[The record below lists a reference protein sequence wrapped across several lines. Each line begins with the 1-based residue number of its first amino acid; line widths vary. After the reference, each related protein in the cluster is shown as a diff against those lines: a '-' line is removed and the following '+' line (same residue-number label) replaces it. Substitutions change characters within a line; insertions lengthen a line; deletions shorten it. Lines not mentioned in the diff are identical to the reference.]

1 MRAISE
7 PPAPP
12 QVVADNYPPG
22 MHTAN
27 RAKFLSP
34 LECRTMRTVRNIT
47 VAVEPELYRQTRRI
61 AADYDTTVTDM
72 VRFLLLA
79 LPEAVKA
86 ARYPGGRPQFG
97 LAAARA
103 AASVPLATP
112 ATTPPSLSPEKSEIL
127 PCTPVNASN
136 PTSLQQLEKQQP
148 ASVQDKYFSIS
159 TLKAIVSNALL
170 PFHT

>member
-1 MRAISE
+1 
-7 PPAPP
+7 
-12 QVVADNYPPG
+12 
-22 MHTAN
+22 
-27 RAKFLSP
+27 
-34 LECRTMRTVRNIT
+34 MRTVRNIT

-103 AASVPLATP
+103 ARAATSASPATP
-112 ATTPPSLSPEKSEIL
+112 ATNPSPEKSEIP
-127 PCTPVNASN
+127 PCTPVNLTKHVSI
-136 PTSLQQLEKQQP
+136 QQFAEQQP
-148 ASVQDKYFSIS
+148 ASVQDKYFSIAI
-159 TLKAIVSNALL
+159 LKSLMSKAL
-170 PFHT
+170 PTIP

>member
-1 MRAISE
+1 
-7 PPAPP
+7 
-12 QVVADNYPPG
+12 

-34 LECRTMRTVRNIT
+34 RESRTMRTVRNIT

-72 VRFLLLA
+72 VRFLLIA

-103 AASVPLATP
+103 AASARP
-112 ATTPPSLSPEKSEIL
+112 ATTAINPSSQIGR
-127 PCTPVNASN
+127 ASCR
-136 PTSLQQLEKQQP
+136 
-148 ASVQDKYFSIS
+148 ARV
-159 TLKAIVSNALL
+159 
-170 PFHT
+170 

>member
-1 MRAISE
+1 
-7 PPAPP
+7 
-12 QVVADNYPPG
+12 
-22 MHTAN
+22 
-27 RAKFLSP
+27 
-34 LECRTMRTVRNIT
+34 MRTVRNIT

-103 AASVPLATP
+103 VPAAAPAPPAAASPN
-112 ATTPPSLSPEKSEIL
+112 PSSPSPGRSEISHSR
-127 PCTPVNASN
+127 PANASQ
-136 PTSLQQLEKQQP
+136 PLSLQQLARQQP
-148 ASVQDKYFSIS
+148 ASVQDKYSSIA
-159 TLKAIVSNALL
+159 TLKAIISKALRAI
-170 PFHT
+170 P

>member
-1 MRAISE
+1 
-7 PPAPP
+7 
-12 QVVADNYPPG
+12 
-22 MHTAN
+22 
-27 RAKFLSP
+27 
-34 LECRTMRTVRNIT
+34 MRTVRNIT

-103 AASVPLATP
+103 AASAQP
-112 ATTPPSLSPEKSEIL
+112 ATIAFNPSSPSPEKSEIL
-127 PCTPVNASN
+127 PCTPVNASK
-136 PTSLQQLEKQQP
+136 PHSLQQLARQQP
-148 ASVQDKYFSIS
+148 VSVQDKHSSIATIKS
-159 TLKAIVSNALL
+159 IISKAFRSI
-170 PFHT
+170 P